1 MGDERDSFLLWDVV
15 VKCDDICFKH
25 ILPKLNRTDLKFL
38 HGVNTETRKLI
49 KRSSRANDLKKGF
62 KVKEM
67 SSISTLE
74 FAWEHKSLWPRWWT
88 ETYFCEKVAK
98 TNKLEL
104 LKWAREEKKCEW
116 CVGTTLTAAEQGN
129 LEMVKYCVANQ
140 CPINTGAC
148 AWAAGK
154 GNLEMLKYLRE
165 EAKVPWTSR
174 TATSAA
180 KTGHLHI
187 LEYLVELKYY
197 EYDEDA
203 CASAAKYGQLDCLKY
218 LRETAKAPWDFW
230 AKQKPPPPPPTG
242 RMHARKV
249 DPPLNPNDG
258 VDAQKEQKDP
268 IPATI
273 PTEKKRMTAQEYV
286 EARKEMKPPPVSGKQ
301 QKNFM
306 NEMVSSVLAPGYKFV
321 VGLPKNSLKFVVEKF
336 TTIRGMFRVNA
347 IAVLSKLPTGKMDVN
362 KFGGY
367 LADAFLLLFTLAV
380 LRVVHL
386 FTPFAKPPPA
396 SVKTRKIGSDR
407 VNIQFHMPF
416 AGGADKCIV
425 FLKGNKVL
433 CRCPEKMLE
442 CETTLSAPAKGST
455 WIIFEEP
462 KWLEYKDELVVV
474 AKSVKKDKEAKKI
487 EKMPLKTPAARKKSA
502 SRTTDEGE
510 EDRAPAKARA
520 SRKTTTATK
529 AKKTPAA
536 RAKSP
541 ASPRRTRQTPA
552 KKK

>member
-1 MGDERDSFLLWDVV
+1 MFTTINDKRTVSMTTTKRKSTSRVSFSRTKLGLFLAFVASVLLVSTRLKIEKIFVSALEHER
-15 VKCDDICFKH
+15 H
-25 ILPKLNRTDLKFL
+25 QHQRMPPPARPPP
-38 HGVNTETRKLI
+38 
-49 KRSSRANDLKKGF
+49 
-62 KVKEM
+62 
-67 SSISTLE
+67 
-74 FAWEHKSLWPRWWT
+74 PR
-88 ETYFCEKVAK
+88 
-98 TNKLEL
+98 
-104 LKWAREEKKCEW
+104 REEHHEKHRLNDENRKKSE
-116 CVGTTLTAAEQGN
+116 
-129 LEMVKYCVANQ
+129 
-140 CPINTGAC
+140 
-148 AWAAGK
+148 
-154 GNLEMLKYLRE
+154 RE
-165 EAKVPWTSR
+165 RQE
-174 TATSAA
+174 
-180 KTGHLHI
+180 
-187 LEYLVELKYY
+187 
-197 EYDEDA
+197 
-203 CASAAKYGQLDCLKY
+203 
-218 LRETAKAPWDFW
+218 
-230 AKQKPPPPPPTG
+230 QKPPPPPPPG

-249 DPPLNPNDG
+249 DPPLNPNKD
-258 VDAQKEQKDP
+258 VDAQKEQQDP

-286 EARKEMKPPPVSGKQ
+286 EARKEMKPPSVSGKQ

-306 NEMVSSVLAPGYKFV
+306 NEMVSSVLAPGYKFA
-321 VGLPKNSLKFVVEKF
+321 VGLPKNSVKFVVKKF
-336 TTIRGMFRVNA
+336 TETRATFRVNA
-347 IAVLSKLPTGKMDVN
+347 IAVLSSKLLNAGKILDVN

-380 LRVVHL
+380 LRIVHL

-396 SVKTRKIGSDR
+396 SVKTRKVGSDR

-529 AKKTPAA
+529 TTKKTPAA

>member
-1 MGDERDSFLLWDVV
+1 MFTTIND
-15 VKCDDICFKH
+15 K
-25 ILPKLNRTDLKFL
+25 RTASMTTTK
-38 HGVNTETRKLI
+38 RKSTS
-49 KRSSRANDLKKGF
+49 RSSPFRTKLGLFLAFLASVLLVSTRLKIEKIF
-62 KVKEM
+62 V
-67 SSISTLE
+67 SALE
-74 FAWEHKSLWPRWWT
+74 HERHQHQRMPPPARPPPPR
-88 ETYFCEKVAK
+88 
-98 TNKLEL
+98 
-104 LKWAREEKKCEW
+104 REEHREKHRLNDENRKKSE
-116 CVGTTLTAAEQGN
+116 
-129 LEMVKYCVANQ
+129 
-140 CPINTGAC
+140 
-148 AWAAGK
+148 
-154 GNLEMLKYLRE
+154 RE
-165 EAKVPWTSR
+165 RQE
-174 TATSAA
+174 
-180 KTGHLHI
+180 
-187 LEYLVELKYY
+187 
-197 EYDEDA
+197 
-203 CASAAKYGQLDCLKY
+203 
-218 LRETAKAPWDFW
+218 
-230 AKQKPPPPPPTG
+230 QKPPPPPPPG
-242 RMHARKV
+242 RMHARKKA
-249 DPPLNPNDG
+249 PLNPNDD
-258 VDAQKEQKDP
+258 VDAQKERQDP

-286 EARKEMKPPPVSGKQ
+286 EARKEMKPPSVSGKQ

-306 NEMVSSVLAPGYKFV
+306 NEMVSSVLAPGYKFA
-321 VGLPKNSLKFVVEKF
+321 VGLPKNSVKFVVKKF
-336 TTIRGMFRVNA
+336 TTIRATFRVHA

-367 LADAFLLLFTLAV
+367 MADAFLLLFTLAV
-380 LRVVHL
+380 LRIVHL

-396 SVKTRKIGSDR
+396 SVKTRKVGSDR

-474 AKSVKKDKEAKKI
+474 AKSVKKDKEAKRI

-510 EDRAPAKARA
+510 EDRATAKARA

-529 AKKTPAA
+529 TTKKTPAA